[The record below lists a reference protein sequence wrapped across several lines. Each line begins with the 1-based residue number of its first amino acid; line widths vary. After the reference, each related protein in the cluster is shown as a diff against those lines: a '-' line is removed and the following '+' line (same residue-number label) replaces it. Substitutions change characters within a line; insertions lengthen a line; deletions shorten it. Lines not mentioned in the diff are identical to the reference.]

1 MDLPYF
7 FEVISTHYH
16 VVNVIDWQIMIFF
29 WNGNMRL
36 DFSAYII
43 LNDFFV
49 TISKNNRHFWLF
61 TIFNICNATSG
72 LVMTCR
78 KKVFTSE
85 KSIDECRFPR
95 ADLSDYSQ
103 GKISLNKWCCHTFNC
118 TAMPSIIR
126 YATILSNFSIPCYD
140 SINKFADFC
149 KFICFCTH
157 TKVYFKLCKVI
168 TYDGPELSEKKTLFV
183 F

>member
-1 MDLPYF
+1 
-7 FEVISTHYH
+7 
-16 VVNVIDWQIMIFF
+16 
-29 WNGNMRL
+29 MRL

-49 TISKNNRHFWLF
+49 TISKNNCHFGVLA
-61 TIFNICNATSG
+61 IFDICNTTSG

-85 KSIDECRFPR
+85 KSIDECGFSRT
-95 ADLSDYSQ
+95 DLSYYSQ
-103 GKISLNKWCCHTFNC
+103 GKIPLYKWRCHTFDC

-126 YATILSNFSIPCYD
+126 NATIFSHFSIPCYD

-168 TYDGPELSEKKTLFV
+168 TYDGQKLSEKKISLFC
-183 F
+183 FLIFD